1 MPMLLGMGLNAMA
14 AERLHNLDSAYQ
26 LALAADRLY
35 KSAEAQHRATLE
47 KLPQARAGLLPTV
60 SVSANRMNYDAQVD
74 YQNNRFQ
81 DINRQFLVNGWTLSV
96 TQPLFRM
103 SSILQYGR
111 AELQVE
117 HAHIALG
124 LARHDL
130 LLRTVKA
137 FAEWQSALRGV
148 QAAEANRKYL
158 RELERQV
165 QSEHALQRATK
176 PMSLDAQAR
185 AAKAEADYQEAHT
198 ELRAKSAALSK
209 ILGVPLDGVVFSFGL
224 DKWPELS
231 GPVEQWLAQA
241 GEMNGQI
248 RGQELLLAMAEKDV
262 AAARAGHL
270 PTLNLVANKN
280 HTYNSGS
287 TSIVDGSSANMQNQS
302 GIGLQLEVPIFAG
315 GMVTSRTSEAL
326 ALRDKAREDLEN
338 TRGAVEVD
346 IQTFYSKVHSGIAQI
361 KAAELRIEA
370 AKSKLAEAL
379 YAKKLGMKLEVDV
392 LEADAAW
399 HSAQRE
405 FFAAQ
410 SGTMIALLQLRLAS
424 GELSEKDV
432 SDWSRLLIPN
442 HDLKT
447 VSFLTPTSVIELP
460 RLQ

>member
-1 MPMLLGMGLNAMA
+1 
-14 AERLHNLDSAYQ
+14 
-26 LALAADRLY
+26 
-35 KSAEAQHRATLE
+35 
-47 KLPQARAGLLPTV
+47 
-60 SVSANRMNYDAQVD
+60 
-74 YQNNRFQ
+74 
-81 DINRQFLVNGWTLSV
+81 
-96 TQPLFRM
+96 
-103 SSILQYGR
+103 
-111 AELQVE
+111 
-117 HAHIALG
+117 
-124 LARHDL
+124 
-130 LLRTVKA
+130 
-137 FAEWQSALRGV
+137 
-148 QAAEANRKYL
+148 
-158 RELERQV
+158 
-165 QSEHALQRATK
+165 
-176 PMSLDAQAR
+176 
-185 AAKAEADYQEAHT
+185 
-198 ELRAKSAALSK
+198 
-209 ILGVPLDGVVFSFGL
+209 
-224 DKWPELS
+224 
-231 GPVEQWLAQA
+231 
-241 GEMNGQI
+241 MNGQI